1 MLPSSN
7 PNDAAVVENLLKLD
21 GGGAALT
28 RCQIRLAAYIHMVEA
43 GRIGNER
50 NLSQFDRSRSRQGI

>member
-1 MLPSSN
+1 MSQCSRPAISR
-7 PNDAAVVENLLKLD
+7 DATVVENLLKLD

-43 GRIGNER
+43 GTYG
-50 NLSQFDRSRSRQGI
+50 